1 MNPNILSDIITL
13 SEKLGCCTLVNEPLS
28 KHTTFKV
35 GGNCPLAVF
44 ASSDESIKSIIKYC
58 TTNGVK
64 LLVIGNGSNL
74 LVSDKGFDG
83 VVLIIGKDYQSL
95 TLVDDTTIEV
105 KSGCLLSQLCMFALQ
120 NELTGLEFAY
130 GIPGTVGGAV
140 YMNARCYDR
149 SVSDVLL
156 AADYAR
162 LGGDA
167 DGRPAVETYIMD
179 SRQWDYKVSPFQ
191 GKLEGSPVL
200 EVLLSVIPLDSAAAD
215 DMERRASS
223 FVADREQKG
232 HFSYP
237 SAGSVFKNN
246 RDFGKPSG
254 RIVDEAGLRG
264 LELGG
269 AQVAPWHG
277 NFIIN
282 RGNATAKDIRGLV
295 ELVQEEVCRKT
306 GFLLEPEII
315 FLPKTR

>member
-13 SEKLGCCTLVNEPLS
+13 AEKLGCCTLVNEPLS

-140 YMNARCYDR
+140 YMNAGAYDGEI
-149 SVSDVLL
+149 SNVIETAQAIDSDSNV
-156 AADYAR
+156 
-162 LGGDA
+162 
-167 DGRPAVETYIMD
+167 VT
-179 SRQWDYKVSPFQ
+179 FT
-191 GKLEGSPVL
+191 
-200 EVLLSVIPLDSAAAD
+200 
-215 DMERRASS
+215 
-223 FVADREQKG
+223 REQMELGYRKSIFQDIDCVITKAVFKLKKG
-232 HFSYP
+232 DKAEIKAKMDDLMNRRKSKQPLEYP
-237 SAGSVFKNN
+237 SAGSTFKRPLGN
-246 RDFGKPSG
+246 FAGKL
-254 RIVDEAGLRG
+254 IDDCGLRG
-264 LELGG
+264 YTVGG
-269 AQVAPWHG
+269 AQVSEKHCG
-277 NFIIN
+277 FVIN
-282 RGNATAKDIRGLV
+282 KNNATFEDITTLIRN
-295 ELVQEEVCRKT
+295 VQNIVFEKT
-306 GFLLEPEII
+306 GYCLECEVKII
-315 FLPKTR
+315 D

>member
-140 YMNARCYDR
+140 YMNAGAYDGEI
-149 SVSDVLL
+149 SNVIETAQAIDSDSNV
-156 AADYAR
+156 
-162 LGGDA
+162 
-167 DGRPAVETYIMD
+167 VT
-179 SRQWDYKVSPFQ
+179 FT
-191 GKLEGSPVL
+191 
-200 EVLLSVIPLDSAAAD
+200 
-215 DMERRASS
+215 
-223 FVADREQKG
+223 REQMELGYRKSIFQDIDCVITKAVFKLKKG
-232 HFSYP
+232 DKAEIKAKMDDLMNRRKSKQPLEYP
-237 SAGSVFKNN
+237 SAGSTFKRPLGN
-246 RDFGKPSG
+246 FAGKL
-254 RIVDEAGLRG
+254 IDDCGLRG
-264 LELGG
+264 YTVGG
-269 AQVAPWHG
+269 AQVSEKHCG
-277 NFIIN
+277 FVIN
-282 RGNATAKDIRGLV
+282 KNNATFEDITTLIRN
-295 ELVQEEVCRKT
+295 VQNIVFEKT
-306 GFLLEPEII
+306 GYCLECEVKII
-315 FLPKTR
+315 D

>member
-35 GGNCPLAVF
+35 GGYCPLAVF

-140 YMNARCYDR
+140 YMNAGAYDGEI
-149 SVSDVLL
+149 SNVIESAQAIDSDSNV
-156 AADYAR
+156 
-162 LGGDA
+162 
-167 DGRPAVETYIMD
+167 VT
-179 SRQWDYKVSPFQ
+179 FT
-191 GKLEGSPVL
+191 
-200 EVLLSVIPLDSAAAD
+200 
-215 DMERRASS
+215 
-223 FVADREQKG
+223 REQMELGYRKSIFQDIDCVITKAVFKLKKG
-232 HFSYP
+232 DKAEIKAKMDDLMNRRKSKQPLEYP
-237 SAGSVFKNN
+237 SAGSTFKRPLGN
-246 RDFGKPSG
+246 FAGKL
-254 RIVDEAGLRG
+254 IDDCGLRG
-264 LELGG
+264 YTVGG
-269 AQVAPWHG
+269 AQVSEKHCG
-277 NFIIN
+277 FVIN
-282 RGNATAKDIRGLV
+282 KNNATFEDITTLIRN
-295 ELVQEEVCRKT
+295 VQNIVFEKT
-306 GFLLEPEII
+306 GYCLECEVKII
-315 FLPKTR
+315 D

>member
-140 YMNARCYDR
+140 YMNAGAYDGEI
-149 SVSDVLL
+149 SNVIETAQAIDSDSNV
-156 AADYAR
+156 
-162 LGGDA
+162 
-167 DGRPAVETYIMD
+167 VT
-179 SRQWDYKVSPFQ
+179 FT
-191 GKLEGSPVL
+191 
-200 EVLLSVIPLDSAAAD
+200 
-215 DMERRASS
+215 
-223 FVADREQKG
+223 REQMELGYRKSIFQDIDCVITKAVFKLKKG
-232 HFSYP
+232 DKAEIKAKMDDLMNRRKSKQPLEYP
-237 SAGSVFKNN
+237 SAGSTFKRPLGN
-246 RDFGKPSG
+246 FAGKL
-254 RIVDEAGLRG
+254 IDDCGLRG
-264 LELGG
+264 YTIGG
-269 AQVAPWHG
+269 AQVSEKHCG
-277 NFIIN
+277 FVIN
-282 RGNATAKDIRGLV
+282 KNNATFEDITTLIRN
-295 ELVQEEVCRKT
+295 VQNIVFEKT
-306 GFLLEPEII
+306 GYCLECEVKII
-315 FLPKTR
+315 D

>member
-95 TLVDDTTIEV
+95 TLLDDTTIEV

-140 YMNARCYDR
+140 YMNAGAYDGEI
-149 SVSDVLL
+149 SNVI
-156 AADYAR
+156 
-162 LGGDA
+162 
-167 DGRPAVETYIMD
+167 ETAQAIDFD
-179 SRQWDYKVSPFQ
+179 SNVVTFT
-191 GKLEGSPVL
+191 
-200 EVLLSVIPLDSAAAD
+200 
-215 DMERRASS
+215 
-223 FVADREQKG
+223 REQMELGYRKSIFQDIDCVITKAVFKLKKG
-232 HFSYP
+232 DKAEIKAKMDDLMNRRKSKQPLEYP
-237 SAGSVFKNN
+237 SAGSTFKRPLGN
-246 RDFGKPSG
+246 FAGKL
-254 RIVDEAGLRG
+254 IDDCGLRG
-264 LELGG
+264 YTVGG
-269 AQVAPWHG
+269 AQVSEKHCG
-277 NFIIN
+277 FVIN
-282 RGNATAKDIRGLV
+282 KNNATFEDITTLIRN
-295 ELVQEEVCRKT
+295 VQNIVFEKT
-306 GFLLEPEII
+306 GYCLECEVKII
-315 FLPKTR
+315 D